1 MDVNAR
7 RRYAARPALDAG
19 ARRMASDR
27 MDDGRVTMAST
38 HAAKNGW
45 KPRRR
50 RHRVSRVGEVGLG
63 G

>member
-27 MDDGRVTMAST
+27 M
-38 HAAKNGW
+38 
-45 KPRRR
+45 
-50 RHRVSRVGEVGLG
+50 EE
-63 G
+63 